1 MRRRPAQ
8 VPDPQHIKVKLHWQ
22 ANTFA
27 SKTDQRAPTMLQW
40 TIISLLLSLPVL
52 ASHAVAAERPVNL
65 APWHFRCTHESDH
78 IPQPSAEVD
87 QVFQY
92 GRYRQLHSERS
103 TYNQDTA
110 QVQAFTEIARYLRL
124 AAAHGHP
131 QAGWLLHDLLYQQID
146 TGYDNTAT
154 PSRMSREAEVDQ
166 IIQRLVADSNPY
178 GYLLVAGYARQ
189 AWDMQK
195 ALDNY
200 RKAAELG
207 SPQAQ
212 YSMADLL
219 DGHSIMSHV
228 VNVSSPETKGL
239 AMALYQCAAEQGHGE
254 SSYELG
260 NKLLHQNKMQEALP
274 MLQKAAMHGSASAA
288 STLLDIFSG
297 QRYTIRQFLKRPTK
311 NDPERVQR
319 YEQIRVFLIE
329 RQKEDVVLKD
339 IDQIVPL
346 PPAPLPPWNGSFQWD
361 KAHQATPTKPSEAL
375 MVRLSKE
382 KGLDA
387 RTGLPQDK

>member
-1 MRRRPAQ
+1 
-8 VPDPQHIKVKLHWQ
+8 
-22 ANTFA
+22 
-27 SKTDQRAPTMLQW
+27 MLQR
-40 TIISLLLSLPVL
+40 TIMSLLLSLSVL

-65 APWHFRCTHESDH
+65 APWNFKCTHESVH
-78 IPQPSAEVD
+78 IHQPSAEVD

-92 GRYRQLHSERS
+92 GRYRQLNSDRS
-103 TYNQDTA
+103 SYNQDKA

-124 AAAHGHP
+124 AAAHDHP
-131 QAGWLLHDLLYQQID
+131 QAGWLLNDLLYQQID
-146 TGYDNTAT
+146 TDYDNTAT

-178 GYLLVAGYARQ
+178 GYLLIAGHARQ

-212 YSMADLL
+212 YNIADWL
-219 DGHSIMSHV
+219 DGRSIMSHV

-239 AMALYQCAAEQGHGE
+239 AIALYQCAAEQGHGE

-260 NKLLHQNKMQEALP
+260 NKLLRQNKIKEALP

-288 STLLDIFSG
+288 STLMDIFSG
-297 QRYTIRQFLKRPTK
+297 QRYTIRQFLKKPSK

-329 RQKEDVVLKD
+329 KQKEDIVLKD

-346 PPAPLPPWNGSFQWD
+346 PPASLPPWNGSFAWS
-361 KAHQATPTKPSEAL
+361 KVHQAAPTKPSEAL
-375 MVRLSKE
+375 MTRLSRE

-387 RTGLPQDK
+387 RTGLPVNK